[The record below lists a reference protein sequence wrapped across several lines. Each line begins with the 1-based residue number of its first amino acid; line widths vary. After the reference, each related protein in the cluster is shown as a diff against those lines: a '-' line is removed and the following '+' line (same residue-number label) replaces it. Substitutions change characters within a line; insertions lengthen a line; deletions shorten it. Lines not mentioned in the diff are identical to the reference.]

1 MRKSLGIKSPILI
14 FLSLCL
20 MILTP
25 SAMAMEKPVVEVEVD
40 TAVILSG
47 KTPEIHGEFLVELI
61 ADEKNFP
68 MPAGSDDG
76 VFTLVVTVDGEVH
89 FPKIFFDKVGVYTYK
104 ILEVA
109 QSSLEFTDDSHV
121 YELTVIVTNDEY
133 VGLEASAALYREDQ
147 RDKWGIAE
155 FYVHYSY
162 PALVKLEATK
172 LLDDQVPED
181 DSFTFLLK
189 DEEGEILQR
198 VSNKAGKVLFDEF
211 ELRAEGASVY
221 YITEEAGT
229 DKDIIYDNSEY
240 KVIVDVSKKADGDY
254 EAKTSYEKENKLI
267 DGVPIFKNTSSAKA
281 ALIKLQAEKTLDD
294 KAPKDGRF
302 SFILTDEKGQVLQ
315 RKSNKE
321 GKILFDEFP
330 IKEEGSKIFYLKEEV
345 GTDKDIIYDK
355 SEYKVIV
362 VTKKDKDGNYE
373 ASITYKKAGKTFE
386 GSPIFKNKIKVK
398 TLPSTG
404 QAKSS
409 IPLLGGGLL
418 LVGIALTFSQKKKEN

>member
-1 MRKSLGIKSPILI
+1 
-14 FLSLCL
+14 
-20 MILTP
+20 
-25 SAMAMEKPVVEVEVD
+25 
-40 TAVILSG
+40 
-47 KTPEIHGEFLVELI
+47 
-61 ADEKNFP
+61 
-68 MPAGSDDG
+68 
-76 VFTLVVTVDGEVH
+76 
-89 FPKIFFDKVGVYTYK
+89 
-104 ILEVA
+104 
-109 QSSLEFTDDSHV
+109 
-121 YELTVIVTNDEY
+121 
-133 VGLEASAALYREDQ
+133 
-147 RDKWGIAE
+147 
-155 FYVHYSY
+155 
-162 PALVKLEATK
+162 
-172 LLDDQVPED
+172 
-181 DSFTFLLK
+181 
-189 DEEGEILQR
+189 
-198 VSNKAGKVLFDEF
+198 
-211 ELRAEGASVY
+211 
-221 YITEEAGT
+221 
-229 DKDIIYDNSEY
+229 IYDNSEY